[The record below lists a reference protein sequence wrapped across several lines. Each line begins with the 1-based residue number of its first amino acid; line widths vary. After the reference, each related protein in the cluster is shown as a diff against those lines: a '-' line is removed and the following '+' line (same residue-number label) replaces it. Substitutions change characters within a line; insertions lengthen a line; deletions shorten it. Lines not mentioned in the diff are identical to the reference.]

1 MTAKKENKP
10 ATAKKEPQTV
20 AGIPVATPEQQ
31 AAAEAAAQAAARKE
45 QDKIDAQAQKL
56 QTATTEV
63 TTRYGDLQT
72 EVNGTN
78 TLIGGLTE
86 TSTLEDVQKAMLE
99 GGESVKRAK
108 LILKDIK
115 KSAGKVK
122 DDENLKQA
130 VASSQTLVDN
140 LETNV
145 KGLKTKVEGAKA
157 ADKANKKAL
166 KEQEKADA
174 KAKRDAEREA
184 NAMPEQNGV
193 RRPKPDTLCGKA
205 WELCDAISA
214 KLGSPAPISYVIQA
228 AEAAG
233 LNEGNVRAEYARW
246 KKFNGV
252 EGRVS
257 VPLPK
262 EVAEAAAS
270 VAAAGKTVEAGQ
282 PVSDPVPAPAAP
294 AE

>member
-1 MTAKKENKP
+1 MTAKKETKP
-10 ATAKKEPQTV
+10 ATAKTDTKTV

-31 AAAEAAAQAAARKE
+31 AAAEAAAAAAAKKE
-45 QDKIDAQAQKL
+45 QDKKDADALKL
-56 QTATTEV
+56 KTATDEV

-72 EVNGTN
+72 EVNGTT
-78 TLIGGLTE
+78 TLISGLTE
-86 TSTLEDVQKAMLE
+86 TSTLEDVQKASLE

-108 LILKDIK
+108 GILKDIK

-130 VASSQTLVDN
+130 VASSQALVDN

-145 KGLKTKVEGAKA
+145 KGLKGKIEGAKQ
-157 ADKANKKAL
+157 ADKDAKKAA
-166 KEQEKADA
+166 KEKEKADA
-174 KAKRDAEREA
+174 KAKRDAERAA

-205 WELCDAISA
+205 WELCDTISA

-262 EVAEAAAS
+262 EVAEAAAA
-270 VAAAGKTVEAGQ
+270 VAASGTKVEEGQ
-282 PVSDPVPAPAAP
+282 PVKDPAAP